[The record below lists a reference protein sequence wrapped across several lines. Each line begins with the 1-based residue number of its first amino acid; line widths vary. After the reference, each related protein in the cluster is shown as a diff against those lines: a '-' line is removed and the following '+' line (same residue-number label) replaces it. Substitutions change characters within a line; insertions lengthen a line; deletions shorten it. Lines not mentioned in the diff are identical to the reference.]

1 MSQTSNDNILFWI
14 QMFTNIF
21 IQNPNGIEIMEDSF
35 FENMKKDI
43 PSFISICNQILII
56 DDKND
61 DNIKISKQVSSYFL
75 LKVLEYQNATD
86 LSNKRSTISNETS
99 EQTKNTLNQN
109 IFSENPIIR
118 NNCIKCYSLLFSIL
132 APNWK
137 EGITNIVNSFSNT
150 NLIPNGFI
158 VFLSIMRELITSI
171 IFVTEILPTFSEQFT
186 QVFVISIEI
195 LSKEPQEQVFIPQLR
210 TEACKYVHEL
220 INVYPP
226 ILNDGEKVGIKIP
239 FLLGMLPNSFQIDDI
254 NLYANLIDL
263 LLIIVQKFYLQSM
276 KFMETISTYV
286 LNGFCLTNGNYA
298 CLSIDFWNK
307 VAQYEEK
314 LIERTLYSNNP
325 DEEIQPLKPLLSEL
339 AFKPLIHYFMLY
351 IETIDV
357 NDIVIENK
365 ERTGQYKHIII
376 TIGSIYKIVPL
387 IFNEIKEIIDNEL
400 SKEKW
405 TNVYAGILLLNSIG
419 NEPAEQEV
427 GIYIINHLDFLLQ
440 KSMPDQ
446 IPRLRYNSLLVI
458 GLLITNYS
466 HLILQ
471 QNEIADK
478 MITELIKLFLST
490 IQIDEKQ
497 QKNIST
503 DDCFIFQLYASLI
516 YSLSSLWYN
525 EENSNLGLYFDSF
538 YEILSTLF
546 NYGIYNDF
554 IELIEKT
561 SDALNRLISFSTDDS
576 LVKFSVLY
584 EKSLDQLFHLK
595 NSILNEKTCYFA
607 ISCYCSNMTT
617 MLLRLKK
624 NEEICE
630 LIISQ
635 YAERTIQVLFDIL
648 QIKNEDIWKEAFW
661 TIASLIIAT
670 NSLANKVE
678 IFSPY
683 TFNILINQFIHTAF
697 LSNDPNLI
705 RATCCL
711 ISNLFLYLSKKIQIL
726 QQLMIDIFNI
736 LIGLIDNNQMK
747 DAHPFILDAIA
758 NMFLSVDHNDQLI
771 NQFELPLFELIEC
784 LMDLSNNLDILNEA
798 DVEYDNL
805 FYQYL
810 CDVFRGYFKVFHDEK
825 DINHEIKQLLLFDRL
840 ASFIL
845 KINPMIGGDLFN
857 SFMLAARQCS
867 ENCSVNNT
875 AFLKSIAILKILNL
889 GYDNCLDQELRD
901 KMKET
906 TDLILSKQ

>member
-1 MSQTSNDNILFWI
+1 M
-14 QMFTNIF
+14 
-21 IQNPNGIEIMEDSF
+21 
-35 FENMKKDI
+35 
-43 PSFISICNQILII
+43 
-56 DDKND
+56 
-61 DNIKISKQVSSYFL
+61 
-75 LKVLEYQNATD
+75 
-86 LSNKRSTISNETS
+86 
-99 EQTKNTLNQN
+99 
-109 IFSENPIIR
+109 
-118 NNCIKCYSLLFSIL
+118 
-132 APNWK
+132 
-137 EGITNIVNSFSNT
+137 
-150 NLIPNGFI
+150 
-158 VFLSIMRELITSI
+158 
-171 IFVTEILPTFSEQFT
+171 
-186 QVFVISIEI
+186 
-195 LSKEPQEQVFIPQLR
+195 
-210 TEACKYVHEL
+210 
-220 INVYPP
+220 
-226 ILNDGEKVGIKIP
+226 
-239 FLLGMLPNSFQIDDI
+239 
-254 NLYANLIDL
+254 
-263 LLIIVQKFYLQSM
+263 
-276 KFMETISTYV
+276 
-286 LNGFCLTNGNYA
+286 
-298 CLSIDFWNK
+298 
-307 VAQYEEK
+307 
-314 LIERTLYSNNP
+314 
-325 DEEIQPLKPLLSEL
+325 
-339 AFKPLIHYFMLY
+339 
-351 IETIDV
+351 
-357 NDIVIENK
+357 
-365 ERTGQYKHIII
+365 
-376 TIGSIYKIVPL
+376 
-387 IFNEIKEIIDNEL
+387 
-400 SKEKW
+400 
-405 TNVYAGILLLNSIG
+405 
-419 NEPAEQEV
+419 
-427 GIYIINHLDFLLQ
+427 
-440 KSMPDQ
+440 
-446 IPRLRYNSLLVI
+446 
-458 GLLITNYS
+458 
-466 HLILQ
+466 
-471 QNEIADK
+471 
-478 MITELIKLFLST
+478 
-490 IQIDEKQ
+490 
-497 QKNIST
+497 
-503 DDCFIFQLYASLI
+503 
-516 YSLSSLWYN
+516 WYN